1 MPPPPI
7 LLHSCFSVSIKVT
20 APYDASSHP
29 SNTDMYCQQSISND
43 VKNWLE
49 ESTCGSTDVLI
60 ADDRRVYELRMV
72 VNIHNG

>member
-29 SNTDMYCQQSISND
+29 SNTDMYCQQS
-43 VKNWLE
+43 
-49 ESTCGSTDVLI
+49 TCGSMDVLI